1 MRQLKGR
8 RRGSGKCNMI
18 KLIASDLDG
27 TLLQGGKQELC
38 KETFEVIEALKKKGI
53 HFVAASGRQYPNLK
67 KLFAPVSH
75 EISFIGENG
84 GLIMHNGELL
94 AKYYIDRVVG
104 IELAKDIVETP
115 HCEVLI
121 SGQFTSY
128 LQPKRREYVD
138 FLRNVVKVNICEV
151 SHIEDIK
158 EEFIKI
164 SVYDPRGVENHSS
177 TYFKEKWQD
186 KLYVAYSGYEW
197 LDFTALQV
205 NKGNALKNLCGRLGI
220 SSDEVMVF
228 GDNINDK
235 EMIEWARY
243 SYAMTNGRA
252 EIKECAAYITD
263 NVLKTIKEKIL

>member
-1 MRQLKGR
+1 
-8 RRGSGKCNMI
+8 MI

-27 TLLQGGKQELC
+27 TLLQGGKQELY
-38 KETFEVIEALKKKGI
+38 KETFEVIEALTRRGI

-84 GLIMHNGELL
+84 GLIIHDGELFS
-94 AKYYIDRVVG
+94 KYHIDRSIG
-104 IELAKDIVETP
+104 LELAKDILEME

-128 LQPKRREYVD
+128 VKPKKMQYAN
-138 FLRNVVKVNICEV
+138 FLRDVVRVNIYEV
-151 SHIEDIK
+151 NQIEDIK

-164 SVYDPRGVENHSS
+164 SIYDSRGVENHSS
-177 TYFKEKWQD
+177 AYFKEKWAD
-186 KLYVAYSGYEW
+186 ELYVAYSGYEW
-197 LDFTALQV
+197 LDFTARGV

-220 SSDEVMVF
+220 SKDEVMVF

-235 EMIEWARY
+235 EMLEWAKY
-243 SYAMTNGRA
+243 SYAMENGRM
-252 EIKECAAYITD
+252 EIKECADQITD
-263 NVLKTIKEKIL
+263 NVLKTIQEKIL

>member
-1 MRQLKGR
+1 
-8 RRGSGKCNMI
+8 MI

-27 TLLQGGKQELC
+27 TLLQGGTQQLSE
-38 KETFEVIEALKKKGI
+38 EAFQIIEALRKKGI

-75 EISFIGENG
+75 DISFICENG
-84 GLIMHNGELL
+84 GLIMYDGKLL
-94 AKYYIDRVVG
+94 AKYDIDRCTG
-104 IELAKDIVETP
+104 LELARDILDTP

-128 LQPKRREYVD
+128 LKPKTREYAN
-138 FLRNVVKVNICEV
+138 FLRDVVKVNVCEV
-151 SHIEDIK
+151 EDIEDIT

-164 SVYDPRGVENHSS
+164 SVYDPRGVEHHSS
-177 TYFKEKWQD
+177 SYFKQRWED

-205 NKGNALKNLCGRLGI
+205 NKGNALKNLCGKLGI
-220 SSDEVMVF
+220 SKDEVMVF
-228 GDNINDK
+228 GDNTNDK
-235 EMIEWARY
+235 EMLEWAGH
-243 SYAMTNGRA
+243 SYAMANGRE
-252 EIKECAAYITD
+252 EIKRYANDITD